1 MRRAGILLACTLLV
15 GCATTPPAPA
25 PVGYA
30 PADQSSDEAGLWA
43 QMVKIEQTLA
53 ASPARVRDERLEGY
67 LREVSCR
74 VAPDYC
80 ADLRIYLIRQP
91 YFNAAMYPNGV
102 MLVWT
107 GLLLRVEDEAQLAF
121 VLGHELS
128 HYRHRDTLARWR
140 QIKRTEGIL
149 ASLSVAGGAL
159 GAGVVGVAGAVSGY
173 AALFAYGRDL
183 ERQADR
189 YGLERM
195 QQAGYDP
202 TAPGRLWR
210 AIWEED
216 KVRDKEL
223 LSAIFATHP
232 ATEER
237 ANELSAQGAQF
248 AAGDAHRQRYQAH
261 IAAWRSQWLDDELGR
276 RHYTQSEVL
285 LRRLLAQPEAD
296 HTTHFAQAEF
306 YRLRNAEGDLAL
318 ALRGYDNALAD
329 PAAPPR
335 VYRQRAQV
343 RAKLGDRRGAHADY
357 RRYLEQQPDAPER
370 AVIEQLIAEL
380 ERAP

>member
-1 MRRAGILLACTLLV
+1 MRRVGCLAALALLCS
-15 GCATTPPAPA
+15 CATTPPAPA
-25 PVGYA
+25 PVGYE
-30 PADQSSDEAGLWA
+30 PVDQSSDEAGLWA
-43 QMVKIEQTLA
+43 QMVKIEEALA

-67 LREVSCR
+67 LREVSCK

-149 ASLSVAGGAL
+149 ASLSVAGGAV
-159 GAGVVGVAGAVSGY
+159 GAGLVGVAGAISGY

-189 YGLERM
+189 YGLQRM

-202 TAPGRLWR
+202 SAPGRLWR
-210 AIWEED
+210 AMWEED
-216 KVRDKEL
+216 KVRDKEM

-237 ANELSAQGAQF
+237 ANELSAQGARLS
-248 AAGDAHRQRYQAH
+248 AGADHRKRYQEH
-261 IAAWRSQWLDDELGR
+261 IAAWRSDWLDDELGR
-276 RHYTQSEVL
+276 RHYTQTEVL
-285 LRRLLAQPEAD
+285 LRRLLALPEAD

-306 YRLRNAEGDLAL
+306 YRLRNAHGDLAL
-318 ALRGYDNALAD
+318 ALPAYDRALAD

-335 VYRQRAQV
+335 VHRQRAQV
-343 RAKLGDRRGAHADY
+343 RAKLGDRSGARADY
-357 RRYLEQQPDAPER
+357 RRYLEQQPNAPER
-370 AVIEQLIAEL
+370 AVIEQLITEL
-380 ERAP
+380 EQEP